1 MVETGGWGGIAHY
14 AWDLCAALAGAGVEV
29 SLLTNRQWE
38 LAHLPARF
46 EVDRC
51 FAGDAGYLGNV
62 KALRQALARWRR
74 DVVHVQSLLST
85 RLDAFL
91 WPLIRRRRPVVM
103 TAHNIRSHER
113 IRWDDWTLWRCLAAA
128 DAVVVHT
135 RRAEEVARRRLRAGA
150 RIELIHLG
158 SAGFL
163 GAEDRPDRGGARA
176 RLGLPR
182 EGKIVLAF
190 GAIRPY
196 KGLHG
201 AIAALAE
208 LRRRRVDAR
217 LVIAGPL
224 LVGSEAEYQD
234 SAFRNLKCRRIQVDE
249 CWQYVYCKQRNV
261 TPKIATRQ
269 IAGDT
274 WLWVAIDA
282 ETKLVPSWYVGQRDA
297 VAATEVLEHLDEPGR
312 MLAEARRVLRPAGRF
327 FMTTPNSGALPYR
340 ILRFLPDSTVAR
352 LAASLT
358 QETLHP
364 ELLHDHATA
373 ACSSGDPDR
382 HRREGFTLQELGRL
396 AAQAGLRM
404 AGAYTYRIPIPDR
417 VMQVTPR
424 TLSRS
429 VATLG
434 TRPLPLGLQLY
445 AEFTKT

>member
-1 MVETGGWGGIAHY
+1 MKAAMVETGGWGGVAHY

-51 FAGDAGYLGNV
+51 FAGDVGYLGNV
-62 KALRQALARWRR
+62 KALQQALARWRP

-113 IRWDDWTLWRCLAAA
+113 NRWDDWTLWRCLAAA

-163 GAEDRPDRGGARA
+163 GAEDRPDRLGARA

-201 AIAALAE
+201 AIAALTE
-208 LRRRRVDAR
+208 LRRRQVDAR

-224 LVGSEAEYQD
+224 LVGSEAEYRDTIRQAAVDDAVIFRPRYVPGEEVGAYFTAADVSIFNYRDITD
-234 SAFRNLKCRRIQVDE
+234 SGSLRLACDLGTPVVATAVGSFREFLTDG
-249 CWQYVYCKQRNV
+249 V
-261 TPKIATRQ
+261 TARLVEP
-269 IAGDT
+269 GDT
-274 WLWVAIDA
+274 QAL
-282 ETKLVPSWYVGQRDA
+282 
-297 VAATEVLEHLDEPGR
+297 VAALAAVLADPEGAAR
-312 MLAEARRVLRPAGRF
+312 MARA
-327 FMTTPNSGALPYR
+327 
-340 ILRFLPDSTVAR
+340 AR
-352 LAASLT
+352 ALAASAWSWA
-358 QETLHP
+358 ESAK
-364 ELLHDHATA
+364 ATA
-373 ACSSGDPDR
+373 ALYETITRG
-382 HRREGFTLQELGRL
+382 
-396 AAQAGLRM
+396 
-404 AGAYTYRIPIPDR
+404 GA
-417 VMQVTPR
+417 
-424 TLSRS
+424 
-429 VATLG
+429 
-434 TRPLPLGLQLY
+434 
-445 AEFTKT
+445 